1 MNLDFNIAPP
11 STILKKE
18 FLAEYE
24 EAREAIWWQLVSLSS
39 NMFVLKKIVEFR
51 FDLFDPDNYF
61 WKLVINSFYI
71 ANIMSVWR
79 ISIDDGYTEGLTLNQ
94 FKNKIIQN
102 ISIEDKRTMFREKL
116 NELKSNESVSE
127 INDKIKQIR
136 HNAIAHF
143 NRRKD
148 VTSKTQNELPPLSF
162 DELEKVQSN
171 MLKYFD
177 FLCFGEKY
185 ETLLI
190 DYFTNITI
198 QESSDDKTDI
208 EKILDNIAKD
218 SFYMTG
224 DEFTDDRPYEP
235 EIWKRQIKKLSDK
248 DIEYLND
255 YRVKFGKSKIDKN
268 NL

>member
-1 MNLDFNIAPP
+1 
-11 STILKKE
+11 
-18 FLAEYE
+18 
-24 EAREAIWWQLVSLSS
+24 
-39 NMFVLKKIVEFR
+39 
-51 FDLFDPDNYF
+51 
-61 WKLVINSFYI
+61 
-71 ANIMSVWR
+71 MSVWR

-177 FLCFGEKY
+177 FYVLEKNMKHY
-185 ETLLI
+185 
-190 DYFTNITI
+190 
-198 QESSDDKTDI
+198 
-208 EKILDNIAKD
+208 
-218 SFYMTG
+218 
-224 DEFTDDRPYEP
+224 
-235 EIWKRQIKKLSDK
+235 
-248 DIEYLND
+248 
-255 YRVKFGKSKIDKN
+255 
-268 NL
+268 